1 MQGGTLEQQLADT
14 ANDLLDL
21 DASKGVTVTVL
32 YYDAPAGLIMHNAVL
47 TGLPV
52 SETGRVM
59 IPQSFRNGKSIIVV
73 LEGECKILNSLGER
87 VYAQKSLGLDVD

>member
-1 MQGGTLEQQLADT
+1 MQGGKTEQQLADT
-14 ANDLLDL
+14 ANDLLDFE
-21 DASKGVTVTVL
+21 AENGATVTVL

-59 IPQSFRNGKSIIVV
+59 IPQSFRSGKSIIAV

-87 VYAQKSLGLDVD
+87 VYAQKSLGLG